1 MTRQTWT
8 ALVSA
13 IVFVACAAGLALIP
27 TPYITWSPGSTVDV
41 LGSTGG
47 SPSVDITGVKTYDTP
62 GQLDLTTVSVTT
74 ADSRLA
80 LPEALIAYWAP
91 NRNTLPRDSVY
102 QPGKSADQVQSE
114 EAQMMQ
120 SSQNEAVVAAL
131 RAVDQPVTE
140 RVQVSAVTINGP
152 SQDKLKPSD
161 FILAVD
167 GTEVSRFDQVGTLV
181 RKHKV
186 GDTIDFSVERAGEK
200 VAVSVVSGASRDDQ
214 AVPAV
219 GISVQPGYSYA
230 PQVTFGIDQNIG
242 GPSAGL
248 VFALGIYDR
257 LTVTPLINGRHV
269 AGTGEID
276 VNGNVSPIGGIN
288 QKIAGA
294 EKAGATTFLVPA
306 ANCADLDSGGTS
318 MRLVKVDTLAGA
330 ITELTDLDD
339 PAKAASVPGC

>member
-13 IVFVACAAGLALIP
+13 IVFVACSAGLALLP

-47 SPSVDITGVKTYDTP
+47 KPSVDITGVKTYPTS
-62 GQLDLTTVSVTT
+62 GELDLTTVSVTT

-131 RAVDQPVTE
+131 RAADQTVTE
-140 RVQVSAVTINGP
+140 RVQISAVTINGP
-152 SQDKLKPSD
+152 AQDKLKPGD

-167 GTEVSRFDQVGTLV
+167 GTQISRFDQVGTLV

-186 GDTIDFSVERAGEK
+186 GDTVDFTVDRGGKK
-200 VAVSVVSGASRDDQ
+200 VDVTVVSGPSREDQ

-219 GISVQPGYSYA
+219 GISVQPGYSYTA
-230 PQVTFGIDQNIG
+230 EVTFGIDPNIG

-248 VFALGIYDR
+248 IFALGIYDR
-257 LTVTPLINGRHV
+257 LTSTPLINGRHV

-276 VNGNVSPIGGIN
+276 VKGNVSPIGGIN

-294 EKAGATTFLVPA
+294 EKAGATIFLIPA
-306 ANCADLDSGGTS
+306 ANCVDVDAGGTT
-318 MRLVKVDTLAGA
+318 MRLVKVDTLNGA
-330 ITELTDLDD
+330 ITELSDLAD